1 MFDTL
6 DPDLDPHEMNA
17 DLKPCRKLLISPPLW
32 AGVSLTS
39 SACALVYLVDRAG
52 VRTTTE
58 QFYALAGNN
67 VAHTLFRQTH
77 LFAAIFYESSVFF
90 QQIRRDKLCTLKTCF
105 VKLSLSMENIFAE

>member
-1 MFDTL
+1 MQIFCSFS
-6 DPDLDPHEMNA
+6 
-17 DLKPCRKLLISPPLW
+17 LKIETWIRIRISSQNPRSGSARNGCGSETAANVSPLW

-77 LFAAIFYESSVFF
+77 LLAAIFYETPVFF
-90 QQIRRDKLCTLKTCF
+90 QQIRRDKLL
-105 VKLSLSMENIFAE
+105 